1 MKFHVSVSLYSAN
14 KREGGREK
22 RKEKRERKK
31 RKGREERKE
40 ERAYPPSSLGHLL
53 SSSGVGCGLRHTQT
67 HLAPLVADSMCV
79 CSTAILLSGK

>member
-31 RKGREERKE
+31 RKGGKKGRKSL
-40 ERAYPPSSLGHLL
+40 PSKFFGPS
-53 SSSGVGCGLRHTQT
+53 TQ
-67 HLAPLVADSMCV
+67 
-79 CSTAILLSGK
+79 